1 MHSSSLIDEY
11 IGHSGATLN
20 VSVCVCVH
28 FNIIT
33 SCLLTLYD
41 GNDDDDDNDDVYVS
55 LWFNCH

>member
-55 LWFNCH
+55 L